1 MWWFCAENRFGAER
15 WCECSSSGAPP
26 VAAGDCRPDEGE
38 REKDE
43 GGVDAGEQVREGG
56 PDERPN
62 EPASLPACATAL
74 AAAPVAG
81 GAPPGSEG
89 FTFLRRG
96 GSGGTALGEGVP
108 ATEFGGA
115 GVGSGDWAFACRGA
129 GSLGPHATS
138 KDL

>member
-1 MWWFCAENRFGAER
+1 M
-15 WCECSSSGAPP
+15 
-26 VAAGDCRPDEGE
+26 AAGDCRPDEGE

-56 PDERPN
+56 PDDERPN

-89 FTFLRRG
+89 LMFLRRG

-115 GVGSGDWAFACRGA
+115 GVGSGDWAPACGGA

>member
-15 WCECSSSGAPP
+15 WCECGSSGAPP

-115 GVGSGDWAFACRGA
+115 GVGSGDWAPA
-129 GSLGPHATS
+129 
-138 KDL
+138 